1 MGIGL
6 TEIKINS
13 LVKLFNEQT
22 GNQLNL
28 ILTAN
33 KQDNI
38 IRGYGLNFKSCEEVS
53 HFVSLLVV
61 KGIKAKYIEP
71 DGFIVTPK

>member
-13 LVKLFNEQT
+13 LIKLFNQQT
-22 GNQLNL
+22 GNRLEL

-33 KQDNI
+33 KEDNT
-38 IRGYGLNFKSCEEVS
+38 IRGYGMNFKSCDEIN

-61 KGIKAKYIEP
+61 KGIKAQYREP
-71 DGFIVTPK
+71 DGFIVTLE